1 MYEKKISP
9 KNKEIDNRHD
19 IKIENSSLKINN
31 VVKINDIKVPFQ
43 VLLGLTWGTIKGP
56 FRDLPKIYAIVS
68 LKKAIK
74 IVKYIRS
81 RSKLEIEKKL

>member
-9 KNKEIDNRHD
+9 QNKEIDSRHD

-31 VVKINDIKVPFQ
+31 VVKINDIMVPVQ
-43 VLLGLTWGTIKGP
+43 VLLGLTLGTIKGP

-74 IVKYIRS
+74 IVKYMRS